1 MLLFCVGG
9 SCWKIYKAYRNKRRC
24 ERIQQ
29 QMNYMHTYIRQISA
43 IRQLNEE
50 NVRITEENSSNTNQ
64 PTIIYLPVQSL
75 QTVSEK
81 LAERYEIAQP
91 EIPSPNNLQQ
101 PNNKEERECPTIV
114 PIKDTEE
121 VPPSTN

>member
-29 QMNYMHTYIRQISA
+29 QMNYMYTYIRQISA
-43 IRQLNEE
+43 IRQ
-50 NVRITEENSSNTNQ
+50 SSNTNQ